1 MGVIYTMFSQ
11 VPETKG
17 KDMKRIGLRITLIL
31 ALASFLSAC
40 PRPPQTK
47 AEPAPQNF
55 SGPLV
60 YLESDRIGAF
70 FEVQNLEEYQKL
82 IPKIFKIP
90 ERALCQVSFV
100 DNYRMENGPAY
111 LLSSISILVSHE
123 GALGWFILTMPETHE
138 EPVRRGVSSYGYPK
152 MVRKVTLESQAD
164 TYTGT
169 SYKQDGKTVEFKL
182 TVEAKKMTLRPE
194 EKHFYD
200 FISPFP
206 SLTVKNGRVYKFGGS
221 KYPAYNL
228 QKIAPNVWKIK
239 MGEGSVEY
247 PNDPE
252 NLLKRMD
259 LGKCITGFWGN
270 LKSRSMVKPN
280 P

>member
-1 MGVIYTMFSQ
+1 
-11 VPETKG
+11 
-17 KDMKRIGLRITLIL
+17 MKKIGLRITLIL

-40 PRPPQTK
+40 PRHPQTQAQTPPQN
-47 AEPAPQNF
+47 P

-70 FEVQNLEEYQKL
+70 FEVQNLEEVQKL

-100 DNYRMENGPAY
+100 DNYRMENGPVY
-111 LLSSISILVSHE
+111 LLSSVSILVSHE
-123 GALGWFILTMPETHE
+123 GTLGWYILTMPETHE

-152 MVRKVTLESQAD
+152 VVRKVTLEGQGE
-164 TYTGT
+164 TYIGT
-169 SYKQDGKTVEFKL
+169 SYNQDGKTVEFKL
-182 TVEAKKMTLRPE
+182 TLEAKKTALGPE
-194 EKHFYD
+194 EKQLYG
-200 FISPFP
+200 FIAPFP

-221 KYPAYNL
+221 KYPVYNL

-252 NLLKRMD
+252 NLLRRMD
-259 LGKCITGFWGN
+259 LRKCIAGFWGN

>member
-1 MGVIYTMFSQ
+1 
-11 VPETKG
+11 
-17 KDMKRIGLRITLIL
+17 MKKIGLRITLIL

-40 PRPPQTK
+40 PRHPQTQVQTT
-47 AEPAPQNF
+47 PQNL

-70 FEVQNLEEYQKL
+70 FEVQNLEEVQKL

-100 DNYRMENGPAY
+100 DNYRMENGPVY
-111 LLSSISILVSHE
+111 LLSSVSILVSHE
-123 GALGWFILTMPETHE
+123 GTLGWYILTMPETHE

-152 MVRKVTLESQAD
+152 IVRKVTLESQGD
-164 TYTGT
+164 KFVGT
-169 SYKQDGKTVEFKL
+169 SYKQDGKTMEFKL
-182 TVEAKKMTLRPE
+182 TVEAKNMTLSPE
-194 EKHFYD
+194 EKYFYD

-221 KYPAYNL
+221 KHPVYNL
-228 QKIAPNVWKIK
+228 QKIAPNAWKIK
-239 MGEGSVEY
+239 MGEASVEY
-247 PNDPE
+247 LNDPE
-252 NLLKRMD
+252 NLMKRME

-270 LKSRSMVKPN
+270 LKYRSMVKPN

>member
-1 MGVIYTMFSQ
+1 VGVIYTMLSQ

-17 KDMKRIGLRITLIL
+17 KDMKSIGLRITLIL

-70 FEVQNLEEYQKL
+70 FEVQNLEEYQRL

-100 DNYRMENGPAY
+100 DNYRMENGPVY

-123 GALGWFILTMPETHE
+123 GTLGWYILTMPETHE

-152 MVRKVTLESQAD
+152 VVRKVTLEGRAD
-164 TYTGT
+164 KYIGT
-169 SYKQDGKTVEFKL
+169 SYRQDGKTVEFKL
-182 TVEAKKMTLRPE
+182 TLEAKKAALGPE
-194 EKHFYD
+194 EKQFYD
-200 FISPFP
+200 FIAPFP
-206 SLTVKNGRVYKFGGS
+206 SLTVKNGRVYRFGGG
-221 KYPAYNL
+221 KTPIYHL
-228 QKIAPNVWKIK
+228 QKTAPNVWKIK
-239 MGEGSVEY
+239 MGEGSVEH
-247 PNDPE
+247 PDDPG

-259 LGKCITGFWGN
+259 VGKCLTGFWGN
-270 LKSRSMVKPN
+270 LKYRSMVKPI